1 MFRFGTRV
9 KKLIAVLIA
18 LLMAGAVLAPVMMGL
33 VQATGEEDLRQ
44 EQQDLSNQRQQT
56 EDEIDALEDQKKS
69 VMDEKKQLDEQVTA
83 LEGSISELEGRIA
96 EDDAK
101 IEQVAKELA
110 QAEQDE
116 QNQYEA
122 YKKRMRV
129 MYENGA
135 TTYINILL
143 QSENIADFLNRI
155 DIVKQ
160 IAEYDS
166 NMLEKLKETKQQ
178 IQSHKDELDR
188 IRQEKVDSLDALEA
202 DKSQLDSKKQER
214 DQLIQQIEGSVSEL
228 EEQLK
233 QIEAEEA
240 AVRAQLRNLNSGSYV
255 GGGMLWPSAC
265 KFVTSEFGW
274 RLHPV
279 LRYEKLH
286 TGMDI
291 GASYGTPY
299 FAANDGTVV
308 KATYNAAYGNYVVVD
323 HGGGICTLYAHSSSL
338 AVSVGQAVTRGQTLG
353 YVGSTGYSTGP
364 HLHFEVIVN
373 GSVTDPRGYVS
384 P

>member
-1 MFRFGTRV
+1 MFQFGTRV

-101 IEQVAKELA
+101 IKQVAKELA

-116 QNQYEA
+116 QDQYEA

-143 QSENIADFLNRI
+143 QSENIADFL
-155 DIVKQ
+155 
-160 IAEYDS
+160 
-166 NMLEKLKETKQQ
+166 TT
-178 IQSHKDELDR
+178 EL
-188 IRQEKVDSLDALEA
+188 I
-202 DKSQLDSKKQER
+202 
-214 DQLIQQIEGSVSEL
+214 
-228 EEQLK
+228 
-233 QIEAEEA
+233 
-240 AVRAQLRNLNSGSYV
+240 
-255 GGGMLWPSAC
+255 
-265 KFVTSEFGW
+265 
-274 RLHPV
+274 
-279 LRYEKLH
+279 
-286 TGMDI
+286 
-291 GASYGTPY
+291 
-299 FAANDGTVV
+299 
-308 KATYNAAYGNYVVVD
+308 
-323 HGGGICTLYAHSSSL
+323 
-338 AVSVGQAVTRGQTLG
+338 
-353 YVGSTGYSTGP
+353 
-364 HLHFEVIVN
+364 
-373 GSVTDPRGYVS
+373 
-384 P
+384 